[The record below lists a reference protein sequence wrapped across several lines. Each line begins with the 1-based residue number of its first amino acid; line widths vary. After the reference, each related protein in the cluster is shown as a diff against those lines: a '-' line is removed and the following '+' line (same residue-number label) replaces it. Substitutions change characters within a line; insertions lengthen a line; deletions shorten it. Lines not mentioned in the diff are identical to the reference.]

1 MDAFDLC
8 ELARKGDTQQLV
20 VRISEDN
27 RLIRIKDYNGRTV
40 LHWAASGGHKDLVQR
55 LLEFPGVEVN
65 DRDDC
70 KWTPLVIAASAGHE
84 AVVRLLIGAG
94 ADVNSCTEQGRSA
107 LLYAASRNRIEIVKI
122 LLNEGADVNLQD
134 KLGCGPLH
142 RACGP
147 GHVQVVGTLIS
158 SANHLE
164 VNARDNW
171 GNTPLHL
178 ACEEGQVKI
187 VKMLGDAGANASL
200 QNKDE
205 KTPFQ
210 VGKPEVL
217 KVIRD
222 LVNCN

>member
-1 MDAFDLC
+1 MGSSSRLHVFFISSSRRYQKVTKFWTCRILKASLKTFGKRMDAFDLC

-70 KWTPLVIAASAGHE
+70 KWTPLVIAASAG
-84 AVVRLLIGAG
+84 

-134 KLGCGPLH
+134 KLGCGP
-142 RACGP
+142 
-147 GHVQVVGTLIS
+147 
-158 SANHLE
+158 
-164 VNARDNW
+164 
-171 GNTPLHL
+171 
-178 ACEEGQVKI
+178 
-187 VKMLGDAGANASL
+187 
-200 QNKDE
+200 
-205 KTPFQ
+205 
-210 VGKPEVL
+210 
-217 KVIRD
+217 
-222 LVNCN
+222 